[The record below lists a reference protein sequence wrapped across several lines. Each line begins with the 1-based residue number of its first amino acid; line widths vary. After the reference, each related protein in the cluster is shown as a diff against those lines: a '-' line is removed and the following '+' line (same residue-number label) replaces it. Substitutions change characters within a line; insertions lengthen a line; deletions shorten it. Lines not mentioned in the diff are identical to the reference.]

1 MLISFLYCD
10 NIKMIPQIMYLFL
23 KLYIKLSD
31 VSSKVWKS
39 FHHLNQLVIIL
50 MESKS
55 NINSIFIYHKN
66 L

>member
-1 MLISFLYCD
+1 
-10 NIKMIPQIMYLFL
+10 MIPQIMYLFL

-31 VSSKVWKS
+31 VSCCKS
-39 FHHLNQLVIIL
+39 EKFHHLNYLVIIL

-55 NINSIFIYHKN
+55 NINSIFIYHKIHSEKIPRD